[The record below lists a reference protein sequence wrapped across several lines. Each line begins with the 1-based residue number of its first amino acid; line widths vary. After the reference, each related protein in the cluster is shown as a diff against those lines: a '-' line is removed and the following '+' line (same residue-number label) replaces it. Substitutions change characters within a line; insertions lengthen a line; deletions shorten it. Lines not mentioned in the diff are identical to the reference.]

1 MKTTVNAFSFF
12 YVTEMD
18 MRPTLIQHDRPE
30 GKTWFDAMQAASDAY
45 DATLAPVHTY
55 FVRMAVKTSMY
66 LLPDRATFIASIGET
81 GALLI
86 TLLLP
91 LLTCLFRCEVAE

>member
-1 MKTTVNAFSFF
+1 
-12 YVTEMD
+12 
-18 MRPTLIQHDRPE
+18 
-30 GKTWFDAMQAASDAY
+30 MQAASDAY

-81 GALLI
+81 GAN
-86 TLLLP
+86 LLP
-91 LLTCLFRCEVAE
+91 GFCLYLNLAESPSLIGSVFAAV